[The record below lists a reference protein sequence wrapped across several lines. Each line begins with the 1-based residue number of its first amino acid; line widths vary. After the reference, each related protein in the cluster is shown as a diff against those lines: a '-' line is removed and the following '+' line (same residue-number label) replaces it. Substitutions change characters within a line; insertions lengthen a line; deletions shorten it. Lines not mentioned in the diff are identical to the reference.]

1 MCCCGDGD
9 THIPGTKKRKRRAMG
24 ANIQGYNVSCGDART
39 SLGIHLRLRRPK
51 SHGLLSYETV
61 AAVMAHELA
70 HVRFGAHSAE
80 FYELAEEI
88 AVQHVQFVTS
98 GVVLDK
104 DGFPMGS
111 SSEARRL
118 GGLSRR
124 LDVVSVKDRA
134 AMAALRRA
142 KVGDGGSGCSSSSSS
157 RRLGGGGDD
166 DGVVVER
173 KWNGR
178 KRSVREMAAIAAQRR
193 QRDSLTCQFFPKS
206 SDDGPM
212 ICIPVDGSNDNE
224 ISESSNGEKK
234 GIKMPL
240 NDLSNSPRINL
251 ANTKE
256 ENNMIDL
263 TEDDQDVKKVPAVQ
277 MSKPKRIFDN
287 SWYCQKCTF
296 YNNTAMPVC
305 EMCGK
310 TREKNEG
317 DFIQILPDVGQQQEN
332 MDVPLEI
339 GIIEWNCSR
348 CTYRNRPD
356 ILSCEICRN
365 PKLSE
370 GDNALIAK
378 RISKAD
384 HLKAVKEKEKQKSL
398 EEFNGFNI
406 YGSSGRKTSTM
417 KHLT

>member
-1 MCCCGDGD
+1 
-9 THIPGTKKRKRRAMG
+9 
-24 ANIQGYNVSCGDART
+24 
-39 SLGIHLRLRRPK
+39 
-51 SHGLLSYETV
+51 
-61 AAVMAHELA
+61 MAHELA
-70 HVRFGAHSAE
+70 HVRYAAHSAE

-88 AVQHVQFVTS
+88 AVQHVQFVMS

-104 DGFPMGS
+104 DGFPMGG

-124 LDVVSVKDRA
+124 LDAVPVKDRA

-142 KVGDGGSGCSSSSSS
+142 QMDRGLGLGSGSS
-157 RRLGGGGDD
+157 RRLGGGDD

-173 KWNGR
+173 KGNLR

-193 QRDSLTCQFFPKS
+193 QRDSLSCQFFPKI

-212 ICIPVDGSNDNE
+212 VCIPVDDSNDNE
-224 ISESSNGEKK
+224 IYESSKENRK
-234 GIKMPL
+234 GVKMPL
-240 NDLSNSPRINL
+240 NDLSNSPRISV
-251 ANTKE
+251 AKTKE

-263 TEDDQDVKKVPAVQ
+263 TEDDQELKKVPPVQ
-277 MSKPKRIFDN
+277 KNKPKRIFDN
-287 SWYCQKCTF
+287 AWYCQECTF
-296 YNNTAMPVC
+296 SNNNTMTVC
-305 EMCGK
+305 KMCGK
-310 TREKNEG
+310 PKEKNKG
-317 DFIQILPDVGQQQEN
+317 DFIQVLSDVGQQQEN
-332 MDVPLEI
+332 IDVPSEI

-356 ILSCEICRN
+356 MLSCEICTN

-378 RISKAD
+378 RIFKTD
-384 HLKAVKEKEKQKSL
+384 HLKAIKEKEKQRSL